1 MLRLIVAYRWELWL
15 LVGVPAVAWITR
27 VLLIALA
34 DGGLVLGNSNAASHI
49 PNIGAALSVVL
60 LLALSYPRVR
70 GLGRDFLALL
80 WGYRIAAAALS
91 VVVQSAA
98 LWTGF
103 VYPRDES
110 LALSISA
117 QFLVYI
123 AFLPIDAFILL
134 LFARKA
140 SRISLPHAFFIVAF
154 ALFAASPIERAST
167 SETLALALS
176 LTVVPVAG
184 LLLALV
190 KVWLLGDF
198 DRRSAAFRRNA
209 IGATVAAT
217 LASGWAQSVIPMLPS
232 DGLTAGSAAFIGQV
246 WTELAL
252 LLVYFALV
260 YFLRVRQP
268 APEPGSA

>member
-1 MLRLIVAYRWELWL
+1 MMRLIAAYRWELWL
-15 LVGVPAVAWITR
+15 LVGVPAVAQITR
-27 VLLIALA
+27 ILLLIAVARTLGDSNSSIQLA
-34 DGGLVLGNSNAASHI
+34 HI
-49 PNIGAALSVVL
+49 GVALSVLL

-91 VVVQSAA
+91 VAAQSAA
-98 LWTGF
+98 LWMAF
-103 VYPRDES
+103 VYPSDAS
-110 LALSISA
+110 PLLWISA
-117 QFLVYI
+117 QLLVYL
-123 AFLPIDAFILL
+123 AFVPIQTFILL

-154 ALFAASPIERAST
+154 VSFAASPIQRPGLDEP
-167 SETLALALS
+167 LALALS
-176 LTVVPVAG
+176 LTAAPFVG

-217 LASGWAQSVIPMLPS
+217 LAGGWAQSVIPLLPS
-232 DGLTAGSAAFIGQV
+232 GGLTAGSAAFVGQV
-246 WTELAL
+246 WSELAL
-252 LLVYFALV
+252 LLVYFVLAYL
-260 YFLRVRQP
+260 LRVRQP
-268 APEPGSA
+268 APAPGSA